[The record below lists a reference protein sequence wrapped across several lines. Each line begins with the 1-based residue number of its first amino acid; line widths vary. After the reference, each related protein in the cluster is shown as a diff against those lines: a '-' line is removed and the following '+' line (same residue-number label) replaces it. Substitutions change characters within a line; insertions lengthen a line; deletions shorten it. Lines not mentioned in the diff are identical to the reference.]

1 MGAGSHVTVRD
12 LPREKVLHVNF
23 GPFTRSA
30 LCIPWGDISTAYRST
45 GIANIEVYTGMS
57 AKAIR
62 AAKLSKWFNWLLRKE
77 FVRDFLRNKV
87 NSKVTGPDK
96 ERREQGRSFFWGKVW
111 DGGSVVEARLETM
124 NGYELTATTA
134 VLIAGKIAN
143 GDVRPGSHT
152 PAQYFG
158 ADLILEVPN
167 TIRN

>member
-1 MGAGSHVTVRD
+1 MEMSNRYLVLKQID
-12 LPREKVLHVNF
+12 EKKTF
-23 GPFTRSA
+23 F
-30 LCIPWGDISTAYRST
+30 I
-45 GIANIEVYTGMS
+45 
-57 AKAIR
+57 
-62 AAKLSKWFNWLLRKE
+62 
-77 FVRDFLRNKV
+77 RNKV
-87 NSKVTGPDK
+87 NSKVTGPNK